1 MPYWRWPQ
9 QINYN
14 RNEYKLTF
22 FIKIY
27 GFFPTKSTLDMI
39 LVRFDF
45 KKIQTMGR
53 AGVIRHAFPM
63 RKNLGPGNRTDRNG
77 IGWYYL

>member
-27 GFFPTKSTLDMI
+27 GFFKTFLFQMTTNRIWFYLDEFKIRPNQLHMI
-39 LVRFDF
+39 CVWLDL
-45 KKIQTMGR
+45 KKKNGLWAGR
-53 AGVIRHAFPM
+53 V
-63 RKNLGPGNRTDRNG
+63 
-77 IGWYYL
+77 